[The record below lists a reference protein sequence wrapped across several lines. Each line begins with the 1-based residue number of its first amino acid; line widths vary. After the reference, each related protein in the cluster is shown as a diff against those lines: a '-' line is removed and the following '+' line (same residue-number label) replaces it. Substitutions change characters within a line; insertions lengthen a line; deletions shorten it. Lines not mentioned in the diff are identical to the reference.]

1 MIRYIVNRRT
11 KHIKFVL
18 RHITSLNNEINQ
30 ISFKMVES
38 KKGSF
43 KEEYFVDKMKIKA
56 ILLKKYNRR
65 LRTLSI

>member
-1 MIRYIVNRRT
+1 MIRYIVSRKT

-43 KEEYFVDKMKIKA
+43 KEKYFVDKMRVKA

>member
-1 MIRYIVNRRT
+1 MISYIVNRRT
-11 KHIKFVL
+11 KHIRFVL

-30 ISFKMVES
+30 ISFKMIQSE
-38 KKGSF
+38 KGSF
-43 KEEYFVDKMKIKA
+43 REEYFVQKMRIKA

>member
-1 MIRYIVNRRT
+1 MISYIVNRRT
-11 KHIKFVL
+11 KHIRFVL

-38 KKGSF
+38 EKGSF
-43 KEEYFVDKMKIKA
+43 KEEYFVRKMRIKA

>member
-11 KHIKFVL
+11 KHIRFVL
-18 RHITSLNNEINQ
+18 SHITSLNNEINQ
-30 ISFKMVES
+30 ISFKMIQSE
-38 KKGSF
+38 KGSF
-43 KEEYFVDKMKIKA
+43 REEYFVQKIRIKA

>member
-1 MIRYIVNRRT
+1 MISYIVNRRA
-11 KHIKFVL
+11 KHIRFVL

-30 ISFKMVES
+30 ISFKMVETE
-38 KKGSF
+38 KGSF
-43 KEEYFVDKMKIKA
+43 REEYFVDKMKIKA